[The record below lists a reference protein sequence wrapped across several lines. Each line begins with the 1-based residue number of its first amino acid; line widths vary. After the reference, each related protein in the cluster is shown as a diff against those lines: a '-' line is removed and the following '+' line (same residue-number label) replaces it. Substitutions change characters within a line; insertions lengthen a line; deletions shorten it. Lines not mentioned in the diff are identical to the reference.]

1 MLTNLMEYQIIQSE
15 DRTEELES
23 SLLNKNQPSFPVA
36 EKSLRD
42 RKFLILIVV
51 FFILM
56 TALTWESLSRG
67 DPTKFLNEYD
77 SWGNVCGRKNN
88 PAIPG
93 VNLSGIDHSNRSY
106 VFFTSVNNIRPV
118 LKPHVLLRSDQHSAA
133 VLCIKK
139 CPTAEITDCR
149 EMLLE
154 NGYRLPDELI
164 KKEVC
169 VMLFDIIFPQTVD
182 LNRCIPTKF
191 LQVIAYMPISKY
203 VFVT

>member
-1 MLTNLMEYQIIQSE
+1 MLTTSTEYQIVTTE
-15 DRTEELES
+15 DKTEELES
-23 SLLNKNQPSFPVA
+23 NLLKKNQPSFPIA

-51 FFILM
+51 FLIFKI
-56 TALTWESLSRG
+56 ALTWYSLSNG
-67 DPTKFLNEYD
+67 DPKKFLYKYD

-106 VFFTSVNNIRPV
+106 VFFTGLNNIRPV
-118 LKPHVLLRSDQHSAA
+118 LKPNGLLLFDQHSAA
-133 VLCIKK
+133 VLCVEK

-164 KKEVC
+164 KEEVC
-169 VMLFDIIFPQTVD
+169 VMLFDMIFPQTVD
-182 LNRCIPTKF
+182 FNKCIPTKL
-191 LQVIAYMPISKY
+191 LQVIYK
-203 VFVT
+203 

>member
-1 MLTNLMEYQIIQSE
+1 MLTTSTPYKIIDTE
-15 DRTEELES
+15 DKTEELES
-23 SLLNKNQPSFPVA
+23 NLLNKNQPSFPVA

-42 RKFLILIVV
+42 RKSLILIVV
-51 FFILM
+51 FFTLSI
-56 TALTWESLSRG
+56 ALTWYSLSNG

-106 VFFTSVNNIRPV
+106 VFFTGLNNIRPV
-118 LKPHVLLRSDQHSAA
+118 LKSNIFWLFDQHSAA
-133 VLCIKK
+133 VLCVEK

-169 VMLFDIIFPQTVD
+169 VMLFDIIFSQTVD
-182 LNRCIPTKF
+182 LNRCIPTKL
-191 LQVIAYMPISKY
+191 LQVL
-203 VFVT
+203 FCN